1 MTINKAKIFD
11 NELRYIIDE
20 HIREVTRQIVCEL
33 PDYFFTVA
41 ASSTGKYHPAYA
53 LGEGGLVRHT
63 KAAVKIGNS
72 LLSLEYNQD
81 RFSQDERDIICAA
94 LVLHDGMKH
103 GTQDSEYTV
112 ASHPIVMSEYIK
124 SNHSGDF
131 SDEQLKLIVNAISSH
146 MGQWN
151 TDFRTKKEI
160 MPKPST
166 EIEYF
171 VHLCDY
177 LASRKWLDV
186 DMSDDYYKPEDYK
199 ISESSEVVEAAKVDT
214 LIASVIEVCKEKIN
228 NGANRNDIYK
238 MIEDISGVKNPVHI
252 KDINK
257 AEEVLKAVKE
267 I

>member
-1 MTINKAKIFD
+1 MAINKAKVFD
-11 NELRYIIDE
+11 NELRYIVDE
-20 HIREVTRQIVCEL
+20 HIREVTRHIVCEL

-63 KAAVKIGNS
+63 KAAVKFCNS
-72 LLSLEYNQD
+72 LLSLEYNQEK
-81 RFSQDERDIICAA
+81 FSQEERDIICAA
-94 LVLHDGMKH
+94 LILHDGMKH
-103 GTQDSEYTV
+103 GVLGSEYTT
-112 ASHPIVMSEYIK
+112 ADHPVVMSEYIK

-131 SDEQLKLIVNAISSH
+131 SDEQLKLIVNSISSH

-151 TDFRTKKEI
+151 TDFRSKKEI

-186 DMSDDYYKPEDYK
+186 DMSDNYYKPEDYET
-199 ISESSEVVEAAKVDT
+199 SDNCEEVET
-214 LIASVIEVCKEKIN
+214 IITNVIKVCKEKIQK
-228 NGANRNDIYK
+228 GADRNDIYK